1 MLALLSLCLSGLTAP
16 KPWLDAAP
24 SDAELPV
31 PYYDVPHDDDQLRGP
46 PSPPRAHLG
55 SPLAA
60 RGTPPAP
67 EAAIA
72 SLLKYEYEWQAG
84 FIGAG
89 GDVEPPAHATVD
101 EALARCDALVRCRGI
116 TYEGNKSTST
126 AQRIYFKIGDGVE
139 HASGWSAWVKRAGVT
154 PPALTVAVGG
164 ASRLELRLRQDFYTV
179 QNLSR
184 AGDAWSFTRPL
195 DDASTLPMCAHL
207 GDITLRLR
215 QPAAKP
221 EWLYFSSMAL
231 GAKAMP
237 LPLEV
242 ARRAADRAAR
252 AGGRGSGSEG
262 RGERGREDGGRRRG
276 SGPRTGQ
283 LLAAQNITELLSSS
297 APHAVLPLTAIR
309 SYERSADGTALVL
322 RFTLTSTSDAVS
334 SAPRETMRPA
344 LARAHAYHATMM
356 DLRLTPAT
364 DAPATDAACASRIC
378 HVALSRLSS
387 AALAWPCPSRPV
399 TRLLASRRWCGTT
412 RTSAASTA
420 SSSS

>member
-1 MLALLSLCLSGLTAP
+1 MSIALLSLCLAGPAP
-16 KPWLDAAP
+16 ALDAAP
-24 SDAELPV
+24 SDAELVV
-31 PYYDVPHDDDQLRGP
+31 PYYDVPHDDAQLHGP
-46 PSPPRAHLG
+46 PSLPSAPAHLG
-55 SPLAA
+55 SPLAM
-60 RGTPPAP
+60 RGTPAAP

-72 SLLKYEYEWQAG
+72 SLLKYEYKWSAG

-89 GDVEPPAHATVD
+89 GDVEPPANATVE

-116 TYEGNKSTST
+116 TYAGNKSTST

-139 HASGWSAWVKRAGVT
+139 TAAGWSAWVKLAGDT

-164 ASRLELRLRQDFYTV
+164 TSRLELRLRQDFYTV

-184 AGDAWSFTRPL
+184 AGDVWSFTRPL
-195 DDASTLPMCAHL
+195 DGASTLPMCAHL

-215 QPAAKP
+215 QPAGKS
-221 EWLYFSSMAL
+221 EWSYFSSMAL
-231 GAKAMP
+231 GAKATP

-252 AGGRGSGSEG
+252 AGGR
-262 RGERGREDGGRRRG
+262 RRG
-276 SGPRTGQ
+276 SAPRTGQ
-283 LLAAQNITELLSSS
+283 LLAAQNITEMLSSS

-387 AALAWPCPSRPV
+387 AALVWPCPSRPA
-399 TRLLASRRWCGTT
+399 TRLQASRRSCGTT

-420 SSSS
+420 S